1 MSSRRK
7 STTPCMVPPRETV
20 DSDQEME
27 DVTEAAESEEAN
39 GMVATVSS
47 EACGMSEERGEE
59 ADVRQ
64 VSDHYMDLNMAEGGY
79 ECKYCSFQTSELNLF
94 TMHVDT
100 EHPDVVINTS
110 YVCMECDYHTKSYD
124 TLLTHNARLHPGE
137 DNFTRTMVKRNN
149 ETVFQQTVNDLTFDG
164 SFIKVEDVEAEE
176 TSRKGIAL
184 SKTPIM
190 RIKSRPD
197 PKKFAA
203 LHKMAADDV
212 IKVESDEDDENKE
225 PPTLSPAPMTPAA
238 VTPRLIPV
246 STAMQVQA
254 LSQSIVVNSPNVLQI
269 KGSGGGGGAVL
280 PPGTLA
286 QVLSALQNQH
296 NSAQTQTQLLIPISS
311 IPTYNTA
318 MDNNVLLVSAYN
330 RFPYPSVSEIM
341 GLSSQTKFSEEQIKV
356 WFSAQRLKHGVSWTP
371 EEVEEARRKKF
382 NGTVQTVPQTI
393 TVIPANLAAATNGLQ
408 SIFQTCQIVGQP
420 GLVLTQVSGN
430 GGTMPVA
437 SPITLTVA
445 GVPGNQP
452 KAAEPSTSES
462 KTEMSAS
469 SSGALLGLD
478 GATKPK
484 KSKEQLAELKAS
496 YGRRQFATEA
506 EISRLMQVTKLSKRA
521 IKKWFSDTRYNQRNS
536 KDHHGVLLS
545 ESPSSRVA
553 SGGGRGGRNN
563 SGSFNDTSNNNNNAT
578 TTTTT
583 AATTTTATTTTIVI
597 DSSDDA
603 SECSPTSANT
613 PGSSGSTS
621 DPRVKFRHAFPD
633 FTPQK
638 FKEKTPEQLLNLE
651 ASFQKSDTPS
661 DEELS
666 RLRAETKLTRREVD
680 AWFTERRKMSKDG
693 DAEGDG
699 EKAKP
704 TGAAPSSSA
713 QERQTTPPASRKT
726 MKKTPEQLH
735 ILKKAFVRTQWP
747 TGEEYDQMAEESG
760 LPRTYIVNWFGDTR
774 YACKN
779 SNLKW
784 YYLYQSGKVDEALN
798 GGAKKKPRKRFRGWS
813 RRTRRPYPCKRSPQS
828 VTAIKVKSGKSFL
841 KDYYLK
847 HRALSEKDLDDL
859 VAKSSMSY
867 EQVRDW
873 FSETGRRAEEGKE
886 PFSEEEAEAEGEG
899 EDEEEEEE
907 EGEEEEEEAAAGA
920 EHADSEE
927 EMEVKEQGE
936 EASDED
942 CNDMVEEEEEEDA
955 EEEEEMVEKEEE
967 EEEMVEKEEEEEEMV
982 EKEEEEVL
990 EKEEEEVVDK
1000 EEEDHETIQEDS
1012 QGVSQSQPQAEE
1024 QT

>member
-1 MSSRRK
+1 MASRRK
-7 STTPCMVPPRETV
+7 STVPCMVPPRETV

-27 DVTEAAESEEAN
+27 DFMGTADPEDSN
-39 GMVATVSS
+39 GVASSS
-47 EACGMSEERGEE
+47 EVSALLEDRGE
-59 ADVRQ
+59 DTDSRQ
-64 VSDHYMDLNMAEGGY
+64 DPGTDQYLDLNMAEGGY

-100 EHPDVVINTS
+100 EHPDVVINAS

-124 TLLTHNARLHPGE
+124 SLLAHNARLHPGE

-149 ETVFQQTVNDLTFDG
+149 ETIFQQTVNDLTFDG
-164 SFIKVEDVEAEE
+164 SFVKVEDEEAEDM
-176 TSRKGIAL
+176 SCKAIPL

-190 RIKSRPD
+190 KIRSRTEH
-197 PKKFAA
+197 KKFATA
-203 LHKMAADDV
+203 HRMAVDDV
-212 IKVESDEDDENKE
+212 IKVESDDDDYENIE

-238 VTPRLIPV
+238 SAPCLIPV
-246 STAMQVQA
+246 STSMQVQA
-254 LSQSIVVNSPNVLQI
+254 VPQSIMVNSANMLQI
-269 KGSGGGGGAVL
+269 KGGSGGSGAIL
-280 PPGTLA
+280 PSGTLA
-286 QVLSALQNQH
+286 QVLSALQNQQ
-296 NSAQTQTQLLIPISS
+296 SSTQTQLLIPISS

-318 MDNNVLLVSAYN
+318 MDNNVLLASAYN

-393 TVIPANLAAATNGLQ
+393 TVIPANIAAAANGLQ

-420 GLVLTQVSGN
+420 GLVLTQVAGN
-430 GGTMPVA
+430 GSTVPVA

-452 KAAEPSTSES
+452 KAAEPSSSES
-462 KTEMSAS
+462 NTEIS
-469 SSGALLGLD
+469 SSSTSTLLSLD
-478 GATKPK
+478 ATATKPK

-536 KDHHGVLLS
+536 KDHQSLLLS
-545 ESPSSRVA
+545 ETSSSRAAV
-553 SGGGRGGRNN
+553 SGAGRGGRSSIASLNE
-563 SGSFNDTSNNNNNAT
+563 SISSD
-578 TTTTT
+578 
-583 AATTTTATTTTIVI
+583 AAPTIII

-603 SECSPTSANT
+603 SDSSPTSGIT
-613 PGSSGSTS
+613 PGLSGPMS

-638 FKEKTPEQLLNLE
+638 FKEKTPEQLFILE
-651 ASFQKSDTPS
+651 ASFQESDRPA

-680 AWFTERRKMSKDG
+680 AWFTERRKMPLKDS
-693 DAEGDG
+693 DTEGDG
-699 EKAKP
+699 EKVKSATTSP
-704 TGAAPSSSA
+704 ASA
-713 QERQTTPPASRKT
+713 QEQQTTPPVGRKG

-747 TGEEYDQMAEESG
+747 TAEEYDQIVEDCG
-760 LPRTYIVNWFGDTR
+760 LPRTYVVTWFGDTR

-798 GGAKKKPRKRFRGWS
+798 GGAKVQKKSRKRFRGWS
-813 RRTRRPYPCKRSPQS
+813 RRTRRPYPCKRSPEGG
-828 VTAIKVKSGKSFL
+828 VGVIKAKSGKMFL

-859 VAKSSMSY
+859 VTKSSMSY

-873 FSETGRRAEEGKE
+873 FSETARRVEEGKE
-886 PFSEEEAEAEGEG
+886 PFSEEEAEGEE

-907 EGEEEEEEAAAGA
+907 EEEGVAAADC
-920 EHADSEE
+920 ADSEG
-927 EMEVKEQGE
+927 EMEVREQGE

-942 CNDMVEEEEEEDA
+942 CIKD
-955 EEEEEMVEKEEE
+955 EKEEGPEDEDDEAVQE
-967 EEEMVEKEEEEEEMV
+967 ESE
-982 EKEEEEVL
+982 
-990 EKEEEEVVDK
+990 
-1000 EEEDHETIQEDS
+1000 
-1012 QGVSQSQPQAEE
+1012 GVSQSEPQAEE

>member
-1 MSSRRK
+1 MASRRK
-7 STTPCMVPPRETV
+7 STTPCMVPPREAV

-27 DVTEAAESEEAN
+27 DVTEEVEPEDSN
-39 GMVATVSS
+39 GVATVSS
-47 EACGMSEERGEE
+47 EVSGLSEERGED
-59 ADVRQ
+59 ADLRSVPDPYLD
-64 VSDHYMDLNMAEGGY
+64 SNMAEGGY

-100 EHPDVVINTS
+100 EHPDVVTNTS

-124 TLLTHNARLHPGE
+124 TLLAHNARLHPGE

-164 SFIKVEDVEAEE
+164 SFVKVEDDEGEE

-190 RIKSRPD
+190 RIKSRME
-197 PKKFAA
+197 PKKFTAA
-203 LHKMAADDV
+203 HKMAVDDV
-212 IKVESDEDDENKE
+212 IKVESDDDEDDENKE
-225 PPTLSPAPMTPAA
+225 PPTLSPAPVTPIA
-238 VTPRLIPV
+238 TPRLISV
-246 STAMQVQA
+246 STPLQVQA
-254 LSQSIVVNSPNVLQI
+254 VPQSIVVNSPNVLHI
-269 KGSGGGGGAVL
+269 KGGSGGAVL

-286 QVLSALQNQH
+286 QVLSALQNQQ
-296 NSAQTQTQLLIPISS
+296 NCTQTQTQLLIPISS
-311 IPTYNTA
+311 IPTYNTT

-420 GLVLTQVSGN
+420 GLVLTQVAGN
-430 GGTMPVA
+430 GGTLPVA

-462 KTEMSAS
+462 KTELSAS
-469 SSGALLGLD
+469 SASTALSLD
-478 GATKPK
+478 STATKPK

-545 ESPSSRVA
+545 ETSPGRAAAPSA
-553 SGGGRGGRNN
+553 GGGRGGRNN
-563 SGSFNDTSNNNNNAT
+563 SGSLNDSISSDT
-578 TTTTT
+578 TN
-583 AATTTTATTTTIVI
+583 TTTIVI

-603 SECSPTSANT
+603 SDCSPTSANA
-613 PGSSGSTS
+613 PGSSGSSS

-633 FTPQK
+633 FTPQR
-638 FKEKTPEQLLNLE
+638 FKEKTPEQLLILE

-666 RLRAETKLTRREVD
+666 RLRAQTKLTRREVD
-680 AWFTERRKMSKDG
+680 AWFTERRKMPFGALLKEEDG
-693 DAEGDG
+693 EGDG
-699 EKAKP
+699 EKVKP
-704 TGAAPSSSA
+704 AAVSSSSA
-713 QERQTTPPASRKT
+713 LERQTSSSVGRKT

-747 TGEEYDQMAEESG
+747 TSEEYDQMAEESG

-798 GGAKKKPRKRFRGWS
+798 GGAKIQKKSRKRFRGWS
-813 RRTRRPYPCKRSPQS
+813 RRTRRPYPCKRSPQGGAS
-828 VTAIKVKSGKSFL
+828 AIKVKSGKTFL
-841 KDYYLK
+841 KEYYLK
-847 HRALSEKDLDDL
+847 HRALSERDLDDL
-859 VAKSSMSY
+859 VTKSSMSY

-873 FSETGRRAEEGKE
+873 FSEAAKRVEEGKE
-886 PFSEEEAEAEGEG
+886 PFSDEEVEGEDG
-899 EDEEEEEE
+899 EEGDEEDEDEEEEEATV
-907 EGEEEEEEAAAGA
+907 AAAE
-920 EHADSEE
+920 EHADSEG

-936 EASDED
+936 EATDDD
-942 CNDMVEEEEEEDA
+942 CNEED
-955 EEEEEMVEKEEE
+955 EEEE
-967 EEEMVEKEEEEEEMV
+967 EEEMAEEEEEE
-982 EKEEEEVL
+982 EEEEEL
-990 EKEEEEVVDK
+990 EDE
-1000 EEEDHETIQEDS
+1000 ETIQEES
-1012 QGVSQSQPQAEE
+1012 EGVSQSQPEAQE

>member
-1 MSSRRK
+1 MASRRK
-7 STTPCMVPPRETV
+7 STIPCMVPPQETI
-20 DSDQEME
+20 DSDEEME
-27 DVTEAAESEEAN
+27 DVMGAADPEDSN
-39 GMVATVSS
+39 GVATGSCDIFAPLEEQGEDTDIRQDVVSEQYLDS
-47 EACGMSEERGEE
+47 NA
-59 ADVRQ
+59 
-64 VSDHYMDLNMAEGGY
+64 AEGGY
-79 ECKYCSFQTSELNLF
+79 ECKYCSFQTSDLNLF

-100 EHPDVVINTS
+100 EHPDVVINAS
-110 YVCMECDYHTKSYD
+110 YVCMECGYYTKSYD
-124 TLLTHNARLHPGE
+124 SLLAHNSRSHPGE

-149 ETVFQQTVNDLTFDG
+149 ETIFQQTVNDLTFDG
-164 SFIKVEDVEAEE
+164 SFVKVEDDEVEES
-176 TSRKGIAL
+176 SRKAIPL

-190 RIKSRPD
+190 RIKSRPE
-197 PKKFAA
+197 PKKFA
-203 LHKMAADDV
+203 HKMTVDDV
-212 IKVESDEDDENKE
+212 IKVESDDDDNSE
-225 PPTLSPAPMTPAA
+225 PPTLSPAPMIPAA
-238 VTPRLIPV
+238 APCLIPV
-246 STAMQVQA
+246 STPVQVQA
-254 LSQSIVVNSPNVLQI
+254 VPQSIMVNSPNMLQI
-269 KGSGGGGGAVL
+269 KGGSGGSGAVL

-286 QVLSALQNQH
+286 QVLSALQTQQ
-296 NSAQTQTQLLIPISS
+296 SSTQTQLLIPISS

-318 MDNNVLLVSAYN
+318 MDNNVLLASAYN

-393 TVIPANLAAATNGLQ
+393 TVIPANIAAAANGLQ

-420 GLVLTQVSGN
+420 GLVLTQVAGN
-430 GGTMPVA
+430 GSTMPVA

-452 KAAEPSTSES
+452 KAAEPSASES
-462 KTEMSAS
+462 NTEMAAS
-469 SSGALLGLD
+469 STSTPLSLD
-478 GATKPK
+478 STGTKPK

-496 YGRRQFATEA
+496 YSRRQFATEA

-536 KDHHGVLLS
+536 KDHHSLLLS
-545 ESPSSRVA
+545 ETPSSRTIV
-553 SGGGRGGRNN
+553 SGAGRGGRNSISSLN
-563 SGSFNDTSNNNNNAT
+563 ETINNDTPA
-578 TTTTT
+578 
-583 AATTTTATTTTIVI
+583 TIVI

-603 SECSPTSANT
+603 SDSSPNSGNT
-613 PGSSGSTS
+613 PGLSGSFS

-638 FKEKTPEQLLNLE
+638 FKEKTTEQLFILE
-651 ASFQKSDTPS
+651 ASFQKSDRPS

-680 AWFTERRKMSKDG
+680 AWFTERRKIPLKDS
-693 DAEGDG
+693 DTEGEV
-699 EKAKP
+699 EKVKATSTP
-704 TGAAPSSSA
+704 PSSA
-713 QERQTTPPASRKT
+713 QERQTTPPAGRKLL
-726 MKKTPEQLH
+726 KKTPEQLH

-747 TGEEYDQMAEESG
+747 TPEEYDQMAEESG

-798 GGAKKKPRKRFRGWS
+798 GGAKSQKKSRKRFRGWS
-813 RRTRRPYPCKRSPQS
+813 RRTRRPYPCKRSS
-828 VTAIKVKSGKSFL
+828 HGGIGIIKVKSGKSFL

-873 FSETGRRAEEGKE
+873 FSETARRVEEGKE
-886 PFSEEEAEAEGEG
+886 PFSEEEAEGE

-907 EGEEEEEEAAAGA
+907 EAAA
-920 EHADSEE
+920 ECADSEG
-927 EMEVKEQGE
+927 EMEVQEPGE
-936 EASDED
+936 EASDDD
-942 CNDMVEEEEEEDA
+942 CVKDDENKEGPEEEDDDA
-955 EEEEEMVEKEEE
+955 IQKES
-967 EEEMVEKEEEEEEMV
+967 
-982 EKEEEEVL
+982 
-990 EKEEEEVVDK
+990 
-1000 EEEDHETIQEDS
+1000 ED
-1012 QGVSQSQPQAEE
+1012 VSQSEPQAEE

>member
-1 MSSRRK
+1 MASRRK
-7 STTPCMVPPRETV
+7 STTPCMVPPRGTV

-27 DVTEAAESEEAN
+27 DVTDTAETENSN
-39 GMVATVSS
+39 GVATISS
-47 EACGMSEERGEE
+47 EVSGLLEERGED
-59 ADVRQ
+59 ADFRQ
-64 VSDHYMDLNMAEGGY
+64 VSDHYLDSNMAEGGY
-79 ECKYCSFQTSELNLF
+79 ECKYCSFQTTELNLF

-100 EHPDVVINTS
+100 QHPDVVINTS

-124 TLLTHNARLHPGE
+124 TLLAHNARLHPGE

-149 ETVFQQTVNDLTFDG
+149 ETIFQQTVNDLTFDG
-164 SFIKVEDVEAEE
+164 SFVKVEDDEAEE

-190 RIKSRPD
+190 RIKSRPE
-197 PKKFAA
+197 PKKFTAS
-203 LHKMAADDV
+203 HKMAVDDV
-212 IKVESDEDDENKE
+212 IKVESDDEDDENKE
-225 PPTLSPAPMTPAA
+225 PPTLSPAPMTPATVA
-238 VTPRLIPV
+238 PRLIPV
-246 STAMQVQA
+246 STPMQVQA
-254 LSQSIVVNSPNVLQI
+254 VPQSILVNSPNVLQI
-269 KGSGGGGGAVL
+269 KGSSGGGAVL

-286 QVLSALQNQH
+286 QVLSALQNQQ
-296 NSAQTQTQLLIPISS
+296 NSTQTQTQLLIPISS

-318 MDNNVLLVSAYN
+318 MDNNVLLVTAYN

-393 TVIPANLAAATNGLQ
+393 TVIPANIAAATNGLQ

-420 GLVLTQVSGN
+420 GLVLTQVAGN
-430 GGTMPVA
+430 SSTMPVA

-469 SSGALLGLD
+469 TALSLD
-478 GATKPK
+478 ASATKPK

-496 YGRRQFATEA
+496 YGRRQFATEG

-545 ESPSSRVA
+545 ETSSSRA
-553 SGGGRGGRNN
+553 ATPGGGRGGRHSSGSLNDSNN
-563 SGSFNDTSNNNNNAT
+563 SDNNA
-578 TTTTT
+578 
-583 AATTTTATTTTIVI
+583 TIVI

-603 SECSPTSANT
+603 SDSSPTSANVMGSF
-613 PGSSGSTS
+613 GSSS

-638 FKEKTPEQLLNLE
+638 FKEKTPEQLFILE

-680 AWFTERRKMSKDG
+680 AWFTERRKMPSGAQSKD
-693 DAEGDG
+693 DDVEGDG
-699 EKAKP
+699 EKGKP
-704 TGAAPSSSA
+704 AAVPSSSA
-713 QERQTTPPASRKT
+713 QERQTTPPVGRKT

-747 TGEEYDQMAEESG
+747 TPEEYDQMAEDSG

-798 GGAKKKPRKRFRGWS
+798 GGAKSQKKSRKRFRGWS
-813 RRTRRPYPCKRSPQS
+813 RRTRRPYPCKRSPQGGA
-828 VTAIKVKSGKSFL
+828 TAIKVKSGKAFL

-873 FSETGRRAEEGKE
+873 FSETARRVEEGKE
-886 PFSEEEAEAEGEG
+886 PFSDEGEEE

-907 EGEEEEEEAAAGA
+907 EEEEAA
-920 EHADSEE
+920 EHGDSEG

-936 EASDED
+936 EATDDD
-942 CNDMVEEEEEEDA
+942 CNEEEEEE
-955 EEEEEMVEKEEE
+955 EEKEEE
-967 EEEMVEKEEEEEEMV
+967 AEEKVE
-982 EKEEEEVL
+982 
-990 EKEEEEVVDK
+990 DG
-1000 EEEDHETIQEDS
+1000 ETIQEES
-1012 QGVSQSQPQAEE
+1012 EGVGQSQPQAEE

>member
-1 MSSRRK
+1 MASRRK
-7 STTPCMVPPRETV
+7 STTPCMVPPRDTV
-20 DSDQEME
+20 ESDQEME
-27 DVTEAAESEEAN
+27 DMEDVAELETSN
-39 GMVATVSS
+39 GVATVSS
-47 EACGMSEERGEE
+47 EVPAALEARGEE
-59 ADVRQ
+59 ADVTP
-64 VSDHYMDLNMAEGGY
+64 VSDHYLDLNMAEGGY

-100 EHPDVVINTS
+100 EHPDVVLNTS

-124 TLLTHNARLHPGE
+124 TLLAHNARLHPGE

-149 ETVFQQTVNDLTFDG
+149 ETIFQQTVNDLTFDG
-164 SFIKVEDVEAEE
+164 SFIKEEDDEAED
-176 TSRKGIAL
+176 TSRKGIAF

-190 RIKSRPD
+190 RIKSRTE
-197 PKKFAA
+197 PKKFCVA
-203 LHKMAADDV
+203 HKMAANDV
-212 IKVESDEDDENKE
+212 IKVESDDEDDENKE

-246 STAMQVQA
+246 STPLQVQA
-254 LSQSIVVNSPNVLQI
+254 VPQSIVVNNPNVLQI
-269 KGSGGGGGAVL
+269 KSGSSGGAVL

-286 QVLSALQNQH
+286 QVLSALQNQQ
-296 NSAQTQTQLLIPISS
+296 SSTQTQTQLLIPISS

-393 TVIPANLAAATNGLQ
+393 TVIPANIAAATNGLQ

-420 GLVLTQVSGN
+420 GLVLTQVAGN
-430 GGTMPVA
+430 SSTVPVA

-445 GVPGNQP
+445 GVPGNQN
-452 KAAEPSTSES
+452 KAAEPLTSES
-462 KTEMSAS
+462 KTETSVSSANMPLS
-469 SSGALLGLD
+469 LD
-478 GATKPK
+478 AGATKPK

-536 KDHHGVLLS
+536 KDHHSVLLS
-545 ESPSSRVA
+545 SEASSSRAAVL
-553 SGGGRGGRNN
+553 GGGRGGSN
-563 SGSFNDTSNNNNNAT
+563 SCSLSDGSNPTGS
-578 TTTTT
+578 
-583 AATTTTATTTTIVI
+583 TTTIVI

-603 SECSPTSANT
+603 SDSSPTTANA
-613 PGSSGSTS
+613 PGSSAPSS

-638 FKEKTPEQLLNLE
+638 FKEKTPEQLLILE
-651 ASFQKSDTPS
+651 ASFQKSEMPS

-680 AWFTERRKMSKDG
+680 AWFTERRKLPSATPKDEDG
-693 DAEGDG
+693 EDDAENENPSGL
-699 EKAKP
+699 
-704 TGAAPSSSA
+704 PSSSA
-713 QERQTTPPASRKT
+713 QERHITSPSGRKLV
-726 MKKTPEQLH
+726 KKTPEQLH

-747 TGEEYDQMAEESG
+747 TSEEYDQMADDSG
-760 LPRTYIVNWFGDTR
+760 LPRSYIVNWFGDTR

-798 GGAKKKPRKRFRGWS
+798 GGAKSQKKSRKRFRGWS
-813 RRTRRPYPCKRSPQS
+813 RRTRRPYPCKRSPQGGATS
-828 VTAIKVKSGKSFL
+828 IKAKSGKEFL

-847 HRALSEKDLDDL
+847 HRGLSEKDLDDL
-859 VAKSSMSY
+859 VTKSSMSY

-873 FSETGRRAEEGKE
+873 FSETAKRVEEGKE
-886 PFSEEEAEAEGEG
+886 PFSDEDSEGE
-899 EDEEEEEE
+899 
-907 EGEEEEEEAAAGA
+907 EEEEEEAAAEQG
-920 EHADSEE
+920 DSEG

-936 EASDED
+936 DASDDED
-942 CNDMVEEEEEEDA
+942 CNEEEEEEA
-955 EEEEEMVEKEEE
+955 
-967 EEEMVEKEEEEEEMV
+967 
-982 EKEEEEVL
+982 
-990 EKEEEEVVDK
+990 
-1000 EEEDHETIQEDS
+1000 IQEEAE
-1012 QGVSQSQPQAEE
+1012 GVSQSQPQAEE

>member
-1 MSSRRK
+1 MASRRK
-7 STTPCMVPPRETV
+7 STTPCMVPPREAV

-27 DVTEAAESEEAN
+27 DVEEEDEEEAAAADPEDGN
-39 GMVATVSS
+39 VSS
-47 EACGMSEERGEE
+47 EAASALLEVGED
-59 ADVRQ
+59 AAPDR
-64 VSDHYMDLNMAEGGY
+64 YLDLNTAEGGY
-79 ECKYCSFQTSELNLF
+79 ECKYCSFQTSELNMF

-110 YVCMECDYHTKSYD
+110 YVCMLCDYHTKSYD
-124 TLLTHNARLHPGE
+124 TLLAHNARLHPGE

-164 SFIKVEDVEAEE
+164 SFVKVEEDESEE
-176 TSRKGIAL
+176 TSRRGIAF

-190 RIKSRPD
+190 RIRSRPE
-197 PKKFAA
+197 PKKFVAA
-203 LHKMAADDV
+203 HKMLADDV
-212 IKVESDEDDENKE
+212 IKVESDEDDENRE

-238 VTPRLIPV
+238 AAPRLIPV
-246 STAMQVQA
+246 SAPLQVHA
-254 LSQSIVVNSPNVLQI
+254 VPQSIVVNSPNVLQI
-269 KGSGGGGGAVL
+269 KGGGGGVL

-286 QVLSALQNQH
+286 QVLSALQNQQ
-296 NSAQTQTQLLIPISS
+296 NNTQTQLLIPISS

-393 TVIPANLAAATNGLQ
+393 TVIPANIAAATNGLQ

-420 GLVLTQVSGN
+420 GLVLTQVAGN
-430 GGTMPVA
+430 GGTVPVA

-462 KTEMSAS
+462 KTELSA
-469 SSGALLGLD
+469 GASLSLD
-478 GATKPK
+478 TGATKPK

-536 KDHHGVLLS
+536 KDHHSLL
-545 ESPSSRVA
+545 A
-553 SGGGRGGRNN
+553 AAALGGGRGGGRSGGGAASLNDAN
-563 SGSFNDTSNNNNNAT
+563 SGEV
-578 TTTTT
+578 
-583 AATTTTATTTTIVI
+583 AATTIII

-603 SECSPTSANT
+603 GDSSPTSASA
-613 PGSSGSTS
+613 PGSSGAAS

-638 FKEKTPEQLLNLE
+638 FKEKTPEQLLVLE
-651 ASFQKSDTPS
+651 ASFQQSDTPS

-666 RLRAETKLTRREVD
+666 RLRMETKLTRREVD
-680 AWFTERRKMSKDG
+680 AWFTERRKMAGQSRDSDGEG
-693 DAEGDG
+693 DAD
-699 EKAKP
+699 KTK
-704 TGAAPSSSA
+704 PSSSA
-713 QERQTTPPASRKT
+713 RERQTTPPAGRKVV
-726 MKKTPEQLH
+726 KKTPEQLH

-747 TGEEYDQMAEESG
+747 TSEEYDQMAEDSG
-760 LPRTYIVNWFGDTR
+760 LPRPYVVNWFGDTR

-798 GGAKKKPRKRFRGWS
+798 GGAKSQKKSRKRFRGWS
-813 RRTRRPYPCKRSPQS
+813 RRTRRPYPCKRSPQGGAG
-828 VTAIKVKSGKSFL
+828 AIKVKSGKAFL

-847 HRALSEKDLDDL
+847 HRALSERDLDDL
-859 VAKSSMSY
+859 VTKSSMSY

-873 FSETGRRAEEGKE
+873 FSETARRAQEGRE
-886 PFSEEEAEAEGEG
+886 PFSGEETEGEEGEEEEDD

-907 EGEEEEEEAAAGA
+907 AEAAAEEEEEE
-920 EHADSEE
+920 EHGDSEG

-936 EASDED
+936 EASDE
-942 CNDMVEEEEEEDA
+942 EKEDA
-955 EEEEEMVEKEEE
+955 EEEEDEEEKEEE
-967 EEEMVEKEEEEEEMV
+967 E
-982 EKEEEEVL
+982 
-990 EKEEEEVVDK
+990 DK
-1000 EEEDHETIQEDS
+1000 TIQEES
-1012 QGVSQSQPQAEE
+1012 EGVSQSQPQAEE